1 MQRMDAS
8 LNPEPT
14 QSPGDGGYVN
24 SSPSGYS
31 SPVPVAPG
39 VTATLNGNQTFT
51 GSNSFGNVGFFGTSA
66 LAAKPTALTAQAAV
80 APAGGTGTAAGA
92 WDTAGNRDAAIT
104 LINNLRTRVGEL
116 ETKLRSLGLL
126 T

>member
-1 MQRMDAS
+1 MQRLDTS
-8 LNPEPT
+8 LNPEPA
-14 QSPGDGGYVN
+14 QNPGDGGYIN
-24 SSPSGYS
+24 GSPSGYS

-51 GSNSFGNVGFFGTSA
+51 GSNSFGNVGFFGTAA
-66 LAAKPTALTAQAAV
+66 LAAKPTALTGQAAT
-80 APAGGTGTAAGA
+80 APAGGVGAAAGA
-92 WDTAGNRDAAIT
+92 WATAVDRDAAIT

>member
-1 MQRMDAS
+1 MIQRSD
-8 LNPEPT
+8 LIPT
-14 QSPGDGGYVN
+14 PSYAPGDGGYAN
-24 SSPSGYS
+24 AAASGYS
-31 SPVPVAPG
+31 DPIPVPAALLAQLG
-39 VTATLNGNQTFT
+39 ANQTFT
-51 GSNSFGNVGFFGTSA
+51 GSNTFGNVGFFGTTA
-66 LAAKPTALTAQAAV
+66 LGAKPSALTAQAAV

-92 WDTAGNRDAAIT
+92 WDTALNRDAAIT

>member
-1 MQRMDAS
+1 MQSLQVS
-8 LNPEPT
+8 LNPEAT
-14 QSPGDGGYVN
+14 LSPGGGGYIN

-51 GSNSFGNVGFFGTSA
+51 GSNSFGNVGFFGTTA

-80 APAGGTGTAAGA
+80 APAGGLGTVLGA
-92 WDTAGNRDAAIT
+92 WSTAVDRDAAIT